1 MLNPP
6 AGQHARR
13 TGQTAKDVCLTPIQ
27 SIWAVFYL
35 RWLTTT
41 PPNTNTD
48 AKHCSTVRRSPRMIM
63 PKISVNTG
71 IRFINMLALAAGMR
85 LMLKLEQ
92 LTNEMS

>member
-1 MLNPP
+1 
-6 AGQHARR
+6 
-13 TGQTAKDVCLTPIQ
+13 
-27 SIWAVFYL
+27 
-35 RWLTTT
+35 
-41 PPNTNTD
+41 
-48 AKHCSTVRRSPRMIM
+48 MIM